1 MGSKKLKLVLA
12 ATLVFAMAFGLTGQA
27 IVAGDEGPRQGRYIV
42 LLNDAAVNETARDYL
57 EEALGGVIVKNLPE
71 AVGYV
76 VLLPGNLPTQA
87 LENIPGLLLL
97 EADGMVQAVK
107 GPPPWAGPPKE
118 EEPATAWG
126 VDRIGADLVWDTNT
140 GVGSKVAVLDT
151 GIDVDHPDLNIAD
164 GYNVI
169 DPSISWDDDNG
180 HGTHVAGIIAA
191 LKDTGEN
198 TGSVTG
204 VAPDASLYAVKVL
217 DASGSGYVSD
227 VVEGIYWAIKKGM
240 DVINLSL
247 GTSTDYSTL
256 RTAVDD
262 AYAAGIVVV
271 AAAGNEGNPPG
282 KGDNI
287 LYPARYGSVIAV
299 AATDQ
304 ADERPKWSSTGLDL
318 ELSAPGVDILS
329 TWNDGSYESK
339 SGTSMAAPH
348 VSGTVA
354 LILAGPVLYDLNGNG
369 IYEANEVRFALQA
382 SADDLGAA
390 GWDSKYG
397 YGLVDAEEAATGS
410 KTNP

>member
-12 ATLVFAMAFGLTGQA
+12 AALIFVMAFGLVGQTFA
-27 IVAGDEGPRQGRYIV
+27 IGNTEDMGKSGRYIV
-42 LLNDAAVNETARDYL
+42 LLSDEAVNEPAQAYL
-57 EEALGGVIVKNLPE
+57 EDVLGGMIVKNLPE

-76 VLLPGNLPTQA
+76 VLLPGNLPAQA

-97 EADGMVQAVK
+97 EADGTVQAVK
-107 GPPPWAGPPKE
+107 GKPPWAGPKE
-118 EEPATAWG
+118 EAPATAWG
-126 VDRIGADLVWDTNT
+126 IDRIDADLVWDTNT

-151 GIDVDHPDLNIAD
+151 GIDVDHPDLDVAG
-164 GYNVI
+164 GYNAI
-169 DPSISWDDDNG
+169 TNIEGAADDDNG

-191 LKDTGEN
+191 LNDTGED
-198 TGSVTG
+198 TGAVTG

-217 DASGSGYVSD
+217 NAAGSGYVSD
-227 VVEGIYWAIKKGM
+227 VVEGIYWAISNDM

-256 RTAVDD
+256 HTAVDD

-282 KGDNI
+282 KGDNVI
-287 LYPARYGSVIAV
+287 YPAKYSSVIAV
-299 AATDQ
+299 AATNQD
-304 ADERPKWSSTGLDL
+304 DERPKRSSTGPDL
-318 ELSAPGVDILS
+318 ELAAPGVDILS
-329 TWNDGSYESK
+329 TWNDGDYKSK

-354 LILAGPVLYDLNGNG
+354 LMLASGVYTVD
-369 IYEANEVRFALQA
+369 EVRSILQA
-382 SADDLGAA
+382 TADDLGAA

-397 YGLVDAEEAATGS
+397 YGLVDAEEAATGVE
-410 KTNP
+410 TNP